1 MKKTLINTAI
11 AAALVTS
18 VPAAFG
24 TTMEFNWTGNFTML
38 DTAGAALANT
48 SITTKGANQFQTPVT
63 GTMAFDTTTGAGT
76 ATLVPFDFFAGTAPA
91 EAVGINMQAI
101 GDGMGGAG
109 TLVMG
114 NMLFNWNGNNGI
126 PVSIVMDAAG
136 FFGATPSM
144 WSDGVLNQAD
154 VGATGALPASDG
166 TYTNPTFG
174 YLNTGPVPMATT
186 SWDVTRAAAC
196 GTAAGACMGVG
207 TSGVMPLVADT
218 TANPNKYDM
227 TTPTTGDLANQ
238 GIGGVPMWDGPFKGD
253 NANFDIL
260 SMTMT
265 NPDAGYTI
273 AANCNFDPSGNC
285 FQPPAAVPVPAAVW
299 LFGSGLLGL
308 VGVAR
313 RKKSAV

>member
-24 TTMEFNWTGNFTML
+24 TTMEFSWTGNFTML
-38 DTAGAALANT
+38 DGTGAALSNT
-48 SITTKGANQFQTPVT
+48 SITTKGANTYQTPVS

-76 ATLVPFDFFAGTAPA
+76 ATLVPFDFFAGTSPA

-136 FFGATPSM
+136 FFNATNAMWADGTLDQTDVAGIGA
-144 WSDGVLNQAD
+144 V
-154 VGATGALPASDG
+154 PASDG
-166 TYTNPTFG
+166 TYINGTWG
-174 YLNTGPVPMATT
+174 YLGVGPVPMATT
-186 SWDVTRAAAC
+186 EWNLSRSPTCA
-196 GTAAGACMGVG
+196 TGATNCMGVG
-207 TSGVMPLVADT
+207 TSGVLPLVADT
-218 TANPNKYDM
+218 AANGNEYAQ
-227 TTPTTGDLANQ
+227 GD
-238 GIGGVPMWDGPFKGD
+238 GVGVGGVPMWDGPFTGF
-253 NANFDIL
+253 NANFDITSL
-260 SMTMT
+260 TMT

-273 AANCNFDPSGNC
+273 APNCDFDPSGNLC
-285 FQPPAAVPVPAAVW
+285 GGTPTVPVPAAVW

-313 RKKSAV
+313 RKKSSV

>member
-24 TTMEFNWTGNFTML
+24 TTMEFSWTGNFTML
-38 DTAGAALANT
+38 DSGGAALSNS
-48 SITTKGANQFQTPVT
+48 SITTKGANTYQTPVT
-63 GTMAFDTTTGAGT
+63 GTMAFDTSTGAGT
-76 ATLVPFDFFAGTAPA
+76 ATLVPFDFYNGSSPA

-136 FFGATPSM
+136 FFNATNAM
-144 WSDGVLNQAD
+144 WSDGTLDQTD
-154 VGATGALPASDG
+154 VAGIGAVPASDG
-166 TYTNPTFG
+166 TYINATWG
-174 YLNTGPVPMATT
+174 YLGVGPVPMATT
-186 SWDVTRAAAC
+186 EWNVSRSSTC
-196 GTAAGACMGVG
+196 GTGAGNCMGVG
-207 TSGVMPLVADT
+207 TSGVLPLVADT
-218 TANPNKYDM
+218 HSNGNEYAQ
-227 TTPTTGDLANQ
+227 GD
-238 GIGGVPMWDGPFKGD
+238 GVGVGGVPMWDGPFTGF
-253 NANFDIL
+253 NANFDITSL
-260 SMTMT
+260 TMT

-273 AANCNFDPSGNC
+273 APNCNFDPSGNLC
-285 FQPPAAVPVPAAVW
+285 GGTPTVPVPAAVW